1 MLKVYRLLTFAALIA
16 GLMLTPARAAQTGA
30 SGPDAQIQAD
40 VQKALGGKR
49 FKDVKVSSQNGV
61 VTLSGTVAVYADKQE
76 ADKKAQR
83 NKNAQSVENE
93 IVVAGPAVDDNVLAD
108 KLARKIIF
116 DRRDNSDVVFEAI
129 HTSVKDG
136 VVTLSGFAV
145 NPSNK
150 DYVVTAVANYPGVK
164 DVIDHIE
171 VVPQSRFDDRIRADA
186 RQAIYG
192 ARSLNRYYID
202 PAKPIRIIV
211 VNGNLT
217 LYGTV
222 ATQSDKDVANIQA
235 NTVPGVFKVVN
246 NLQVAGA
253 APEK

>member
-1 MLKVYRLLTFAALIA
+1 MLKAYRLLTFAVFTA
-16 GLMLTPARAAQTGA
+16 GLMLMPARAAQTGA
-30 SGPDAQIQAD
+30 SSPDTQIQAN
-40 VQKALGGKR
+40 VQKSLGGKR
-49 FKDVKVSSQNGV
+49 FRDVKVASQNGV
-61 VTLSGTVAVYADKQE
+61 VTLSGTVALYADKQE
-76 ADKKAQR
+76 ADKKAHR
-83 NKNAQSVENE
+83 NKDAQSVQNQ
-93 IVVAGPAVDDNVLAD
+93 IVVAGPTVADNVLAD
-108 KLARKIIF
+108 KLARKIVF

-129 HTSVKDG
+129 STRVKDG
-136 VVTLSGFAV
+136 VVMLSGFAF

-150 DYVVTAVANYPGVK
+150 DYVISAMANYPGVK